1 MVSAKEVQKMRLI
14 TNKKKT
20 EIGKR
25 LSAIYYIAVHGF
37 GRGTKSDL
45 ESMAKI
51 VEHVHDIA
59 YMVGGDRF
67 ANIDI
72 PAYVMRISERIGERK
87 GGDE

>member
-1 MVSAKEVQKMRLI
+1 MRLI
-14 TNKKKT
+14 TNKKKS

-25 LSAIYYIAVHGF
+25 LSAIYYIAVHGY
-37 GRGTKSDL
+37 GHDTKCDL

-67 ANIDI
+67 SNIDI
-72 PAYVMRISERIGERK
+72 PAYVMRIDERVGKRK
-87 GGDE
+87 GEDE

>member
-1 MVSAKEVQKMRLI
+1 MRLI

-25 LSAIYYIAVHGF
+25 LSAIYYIAVHGY
-37 GRGTKSDL
+37 GHGTKSDL
-45 ESMAKI
+45 ESMEKI
-51 VEHVHDIA
+51 IEHVYDIA

-67 ANIDI
+67 TNIDI
-72 PAYVMRISERIGERK
+72 PTYVKRIGERK

>member
-1 MVSAKEVQKMRLI
+1 MQTVSAKEGQKMRLI

-45 ESMAKI
+45 ESMEKI

-72 PAYVMRISERIGERK
+72 PAYVMRIGERK